1 MRRAAPI
8 LVALVVAACSGGG
21 GKHTAPSRPPVSSTT
36 TLTAPAPPAGRF
48 PLTGMPTA
56 DAARAARPALTVKI
70 ENEPGARPQSGLQ
83 AADLVYEEFIE
94 GGDTR
99 FVAVFQSTDAD
110 PVGSIRSVRPSDP
123 LLVRPLGGLFSYSGG
138 TAKFVNLLHAA
149 PVVDVGIS
157 AAPGAYFQ
165 RREKSAEHLA
175 QRFPTV
181 GSRASPRSLPLFWPG
196 LLPRN
201 LLFLSVV
208 LAHGIRRLLPPY

>member
-1 MRRAAPI
+1 
-8 LVALVVAACSGGG
+8 
-21 GKHTAPSRPPVSSTT
+21 
-36 TLTAPAPPAGRF
+36 
-48 PLTGMPTA
+48 MPTA

-138 TAKFVNLLHAA
+138 TAKFVAA
-149 PVVDVGIS
+149 VHSVSIVDVGVS
-157 AAPGAYFQ
+157 ADPGAYFQ
-165 RREKSAEHLA
+165 RPEKAPDHRLFSSTARLYA
-175 QRFPTV
+175 APGAAAAKPPPPLFTFLPASFGQVIFAVCCTTGRKGTAIAAIP
-181 GSRASPRSLPLFWPG
+181 AISPRT
-196 LLPRN
+196 
-201 LLFLSVV
+201 V
-208 LAHGIRRLLPPY
+208 AM